1 MPKIIKIAD
10 TDYSIVMDYADVDQ
24 RLAAIG
30 KELEKDINNPE
41 AWAAKADILC
51 SMGMYEIA
59 IRCCDRS
66 LAINADNALT
76 WMTKGIAL
84 DKLGKH
90 DEAEVAFT
98 KAKERGYEG

>member
-1 MPKIIKIAD
+1 MD
-10 TDYSIVMDYADVDQ
+10 HTDADQ

-30 KELEKDINNPE
+30 KELEKDLNNPD

-66 LAINADNALT
+66 LAINPHNALT
-76 WMTKGIAL
+76 WTTKGIAL
-84 DKLGKH
+84 DKIGYH
-90 DEAEVAFT
+90 DEAEIAFA
-98 KAKERGYEG
+98 KAKEHLL

>member
-1 MPKIIKIAD
+1 MQIALF
-10 TDYSIVMDYADVDQ
+10 TMDYADVDQ

-30 KELEKDINNPE
+30 KELEKDINNPD
-41 AWAAKADILC
+41 AWAAKADILY

-66 LAINADNALT
+66 LAINPDNAFT

-84 DKLGKH
+84 EELGKH
-90 DEAEVAFT
+90 DEAEVPFIE
-98 KAKERGYEG
+98 AKERRDACREPGRG

>member
-1 MPKIIKIAD
+1 
-10 TDYSIVMDYADVDQ
+10 MDYTDADQ

-30 KELEKDINNPE
+30 KELEKDLNNSE

-51 SMGMYEIA
+51 SMGMFEIA

-66 LAINADNALT
+66 LAINPDNALT
-76 WMTKGIAL
+76 WTTKGIAL

-90 DEAEVAFT
+90 DEATIAFT
-98 KAKERGYEG
+98 KARDLNPNLSSD